1 VRDLHPEAGGMSFA
15 YALELDVRGRPVPQG
30 ALVRSPSGGLYH
42 RSAKELEAWRSRI
55 ADTAQQ
61 AMGASGPLEGPV
73 AVELTFRLERPAKH
87 FLPANA
93 RRPVAE
99 LRLDAPA
106 YPTGSPDADKLARS
120 GLDALTAIAF
130 RDDAQVARLIVT
142 KRYCD
147 AGEATGVLVRMR
159 RMEATR

>member
-1 VRDLHPEAGGMSFA
+1 MSFA

-30 ALVRSPSGGLYH
+30 ALARSPSGGLYH

-87 FLPANA
+87 FLPA
-93 RRPVAE
+93 
-99 LRLDAPA
+99 
-106 YPTGSPDADKLARS
+106 
-120 GLDALTAIAF
+120 IAF